1 MPRPLPDDRL
11 TLLPTTAIAGAVT
24 GAVGPVVR
32 LRGGLQV
39 LALQAAFAYGSG
51 GTSVKAW
58 VQTSLDG
65 GAAWLDV
72 AAFAFTTTAGRRL
85 SVLHLAT
92 PVAANVTPSDGALAD
107 NTILDGVLGDLVRVK
122 YTTTGTYA
130 GNTAL
135 EVRALAKGV

>member
-11 TLLPTTAIAGAVT
+11 TLLPTTAITGAVT

-39 LALQAAFAYGSG
+39 LALQTVFAYGSG
-51 GTSVKAW
+51 GTAVKAW

-65 GAAWLDV
+65 GATWIDIAC
-72 AAFAFTTTAGRRL
+72 FALTTSSARRV

-92 PVAANVTPSDGALAD
+92 AVAANVTPADGALAD
-107 NTILDGVLGDLVRVK
+107 NTILDGVLGDVVRVK

-135 EVRALAKGV
+135 EIRALAKGV